1 MNNKDKKRCIFFD
14 MDGTLTESRQIA
26 LPEMIS
32 ELERIKEKYNI
43 IIASGAE
50 LKRMMWQVPIPGATY
65 FAQNGNEVFEDGKL
79 LWKKEL
85 PNKKEILEHIELL
98 RVEYPNSEIEDRGSE
113 LVVSFT
119 GFYANFDIKNKFDPD
134 RKIRMEMLKKF
145 PHPNAYVAGTSG
157 IDYIPFTKGENIQD
171 YMTQNNINPIE
182 CLYVG
187 DALEPGANDYTV
199 CGIIPTFAVK
209 NPTDT
214 LKFIKLL

>member
-1 MNNKDKKRCIFFD
+1 
-14 MDGTLTESRQIA
+14 MDGTLTESRQAA

-32 ELERIKEKYNI
+32 ELERIKEKYKI

-50 LKRMMWQVPIPGATY
+50 LKRMMWQVPVRGVTY
-65 FAQNGNEVFEDGKL
+65 FAQNGNEVFEEDKL
-79 LWKKEL
+79 LWVKEL
-85 PNKKEILEHIELL
+85 PNKKEILEHIERL
-98 RVEYPNSEIEDRGSE
+98 REGYPHSEIEDRGSE

-119 GFYANFDIKNKFDPD
+119 GFHAPFDVKNKFDPD

-171 YMTQNNINPIE
+171 YMAKNNIDPIE

-209 NPTDT
+209 NPEDT

>member
-1 MNNKDKKRCIFFD
+1 MNSQSKKKYIFFD
-14 MDGTLTESRQIA
+14 MDGTLTESRQPA

-32 ELERIKEKYNI
+32 ELERIKEKYHI
-43 IIASGAE
+43 CIASGAE
-50 LKRMMWQVPIPGATY
+50 LKRMMWQVPVSGITY
-65 FAQNGNEVFEDGKL
+65 FAQNGNEVFEDGKM

-85 PNKKEILEHIELL
+85 PNKRGILEHIEIL
-98 RVEYPNSEIEDRGSE
+98 RQQYPDSEIEDRGSQ

-119 GFYANFDIKNKFDPD
+119 GFYADFEIKNKFDPD

-157 IDYIPFTKGENIQD
+157 IDYIPFTKGENILE
-171 YMTQNNINPIE
+171 YITQKNISPIE

-209 NPTDT
+209 NPADT